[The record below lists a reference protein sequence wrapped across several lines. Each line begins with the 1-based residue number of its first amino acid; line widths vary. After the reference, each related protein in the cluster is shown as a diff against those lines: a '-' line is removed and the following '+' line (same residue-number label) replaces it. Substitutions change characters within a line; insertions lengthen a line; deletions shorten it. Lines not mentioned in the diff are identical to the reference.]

1 MNIKYFPLLALSA
14 FAGMDATAQ
23 DLSNKIPAQAQ
34 FVLTFNNKAIIE
46 NSSIELLNETLNKL
60 GAFEHTTKDIN
71 YPVENL
77 MQLDF
82 NLDKQAYV
90 YRSNTDSLHYIGIL
104 IPLKENHKIKEHM
117 FSQFDELPIYNGYER
132 RISKDGKTQTAWNKE
147 TLFILT
153 GDVHNSYF
161 QMQEVADRYGLDLE
175 RYGESEW
182 IYDESLAEEADDVV
196 DSIIEAN
203 AAVDSIIEVDAADW
217 DTSEQ
222 EVFADTAIAVEA
234 EEFHTDSVDISSSN
248 TWEYD
253 VDTVYADEYDY
264 ETDSLYLLNQQREA
278 KNDSL
283 KNRLFVN
290 WLAADFND
298 YLDPK
303 HNMGKN
309 KAIKLTDQ
317 KHLLRFWIPNLDELY
332 QDMLPYDIFQMAYG
346 FDMKDLKYG
355 YQDATFDLIQDQHTL
370 RVKGSIGVDD
380 KMTKVFKSLYKNKVN
395 KKFTKYIPENHL
407 AFASASIST
416 EGYLQQ
422 LPTII
427 SRWYVPIAGDYED
440 VLTIAA
446 TAIEIGLD
454 EKAIGK
460 VAKGDNVFFLND
472 LHKVEKEYITYE
484 YDDDYNEKEVTKTK
498 DEYVPNFLWMF
509 TSEDQRIF
517 KKALEFAVKK
527 QEVTVEKDIY
537 KINESK
543 VMEPIYILF
552 KNDMVFVGS
561 DIEQL
566 TAINENRF
574 KGSRNAQVKKDLV
587 TNPFNFVVHM
597 SALPEVI
604 KQLEIPV
611 TPTWDKTL
619 QDLAGYGD
627 LQIKSSKLNK
637 NRFSGEISIELPKEN
652 KNALQ
657 YILKHVIENLKN
669 NNTN

>member
-77 MQLDF
+77 MQWDF

-196 DSIIEAN
+196 DSIIE
-203 AAVDSIIEVDAADW
+203 VDAADW

-222 EVFADTAIAVEA
+222 EVFADTAIAVAA

-407 AFASASIST
+407 AYASASIST